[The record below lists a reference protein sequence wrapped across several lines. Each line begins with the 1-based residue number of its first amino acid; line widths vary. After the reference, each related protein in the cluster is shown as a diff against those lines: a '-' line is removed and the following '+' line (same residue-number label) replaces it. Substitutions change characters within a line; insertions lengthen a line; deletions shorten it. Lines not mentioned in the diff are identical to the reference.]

1 MIRECAGRATVT
13 LKGGSALPAPARPV
27 VERPPALHASP
38 KDRHHRRRGDQS
50 RCGDARNRKFVDSPL
65 EGAGFERS
73 VPLDTT
79 KVSGPAH
86 VASHGKYKWQE
97 ASELQARVGYGS
109 TDVAIVAAA
118 R

>member
-1 MIRECAGRATVT
+1 MRKPASEGADYSACLRSHWRKLARRQREDDPPG
-13 LKGGSALPAPARPV
+13 KIFGAPIEEVRF
-27 VERPPALHASP
+27 AS
-38 KDRHHRRRGDQS
+38 
-50 RCGDARNRKFVDSPL
+50 DSLL